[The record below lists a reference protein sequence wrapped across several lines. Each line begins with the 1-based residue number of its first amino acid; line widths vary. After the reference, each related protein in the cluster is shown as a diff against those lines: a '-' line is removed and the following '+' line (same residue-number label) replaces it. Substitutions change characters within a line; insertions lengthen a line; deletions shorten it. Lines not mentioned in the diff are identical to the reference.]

1 MNETMSV
8 LLPRFLDWLKVHNY
22 SEHTILSRR
31 KYVPKFLAWARE
43 RGVEYAIDATRPV
56 LERFQRHLHL
66 YRKRNG
72 DPLSNRSQIHHIA
85 ALRSFFRWLTRERY
99 VPANV
104 ASELIMPRREFRLP
118 ANVMTPSQ
126 VEQVLAMPDIKTHLG
141 LRDRAIMETLYSTG
155 IRRAELLTLTPQDL
169 DRERGLLLVILG
181 KNKKDRVIP
190 IGARAL
196 AWIDRYMEEVRPLL
210 LVGHQPDDALFVS
223 ITGRPMTPNSLSL
236 LVGGVGITSVMLASV
251 TERIREIGLRMAI
264 GARSRDIMR
273 AFLAESTMLSIIGG
287 ALGASPWAERARQE
301 LRAARET
308 RRLQPKAWTELTEQE
323 QQIAHLAAQGL
334 SNREIAQRLYISHR
348 TVGAHLY
355 RIYPKL
361 EVASRAQL
369 QAVIGNRIPTNLAS

>member
-236 LVGGVGITSVMLASV
+236 LVGGYVKKAGVKQKGACHNFRHAMATAMLENGADVRYVQEMLGHANLETTAIYTHVMVSKLKEVHEA
-251 TERIREIGLRMAI
+251 THPAKMK
-264 GARSRDIMR
+264 R
-273 AFLAESTMLSIIGG
+273 ADVDKDKPG
-287 ALGASPWAERARQE
+287 P
-301 LRAARET
+301 
-308 RRLQPKAWTELTEQE
+308 
-323 QQIAHLAAQGL
+323 
-334 SNREIAQRLYISHR
+334 
-348 TVGAHLY
+348 
-355 RIYPKL
+355 
-361 EVASRAQL
+361 
-369 QAVIGNRIPTNLAS
+369 